1 MSVPSINAGVGV
13 CVDSSDVVG
22 GGCICVAVS
31 VVAEGADENEGD
43 VDSRF
48 IKITCFVVDVVVLF
62 RNTFNAASTAAVFIA
77 SSHIPSC
84 VCDST
89 YRKENLVTITIII
102 YICVLHC

>member
-31 VVAEGADENEGD
+31 VVAEGTDENEGD

-48 IKITCFVVDVVVLF
+48 IFIKITCLVVDVVLLF
-62 RNTFNAASTAAVFIA
+62 RDTFIAASTAAVFIA

-89 YRKENLVTITIII
+89 YRK
-102 YICVLHC
+102 

>member
-1 MSVPSINAGVGV
+1 MSVPSINAGF
-13 CVDSSDVVG
+13 CVDSSDVID

-31 VVAEGADENEGD
+31 VVAEGADENESD

-48 IKITCFVVDVVVLF
+48 IKINCLVVDVVVLF
-62 RNTFNAASTAAVFIA
+62 RDTFIAASTAAVFIA

-89 YRKENLVTITIII
+89 YRKESLVTLTIIT